1 MIRYHELSPDPPVA
15 TPSGEPPAAP
25 QEGATDSS
33 AGGSESGEPDN
44 VEGEGGAMVESSH
57 FANLFDSLTHSL
69 LKVCKKDQ
77 SSSLERSLGERG
89 DLSKEGWVIVHNVYS
104 GPSLI

>member
-15 TPSGEPPAAP
+15 MPSGEPPAAP

-44 VEGEGGAMVESSH
+44 VEGEGGATVESSH

-69 LKVCKKDQ
+69 LKVCKGDP

-89 DLSKEGWVIVHNVYS
+89 EFEQERRVVGWAKSSTYVQ
-104 GPSLI
+104 